1 MGRKRSFLGFF
12 VSLFVL
18 VFSANAFAESYV
30 CDLVYDECNAG
41 YYLNDS
47 SQCVPCPTGTGWA
60 STTQAH
66 NTASAC
72 DCPEGYW
79 NSTTHEST
87 VKSGETC
94 VVSAVTV
101 TINKNGGTGSLEA
114 ITVSGD
120 APTVATN
127 SGTSNATVTC
137 TPGAVFR
144 LGGISRVGYTLDGF
158 SENQN
163 ATSGTEAIQCPSSTT
178 TFYAIWDDCEAG
190 HYCDEDGD
198 HTCPADYPYSDT
210 GSDEESDCYRECT
223 EGDIPNA
230 TSYTEDSKF
239 YYGDEAPSQCMAADC
254 EDGYTPGEGGICE
267 ANTIQLTYN
276 NGGHGTAPTSPSSCT
291 YGESFNMPAAITAD
305 GYLFKK
311 WSVNNK
317 TFNAGASVVCNKAN
331 LGVDSGTATITATWD
346 DCQTGHY
353 CDEDGDH
360 TCPTGYTSDKNS
372 DDIHDCYRA
381 CTTGDIPHATS
392 YTSDSRFY
400 YGDTAPSQCMA
411 ADCEDGYTPGEG
423 GTCEA
428 NTIQLTYNNGGHGTA
443 PTSPSSCTYGESFN
457 MPAAITA
464 DGYLFKKWSVNNKT
478 FNAGA
483 SVVCNKANLGVDSG
497 TATITATWDDCQ
509 TGHYCDE
516 DGDHTCPAGY
526 TSDKNSDDIHDCY
539 RACTTGDI
547 PNATSYTSDSR
558 FYYGDTAPSQCK
570 AAGCESGYDGDNCD
584 PADGTKYYV
593 CHYIKEV
600 GKSTYMFCPKGSL
613 SDGCTSDSIVEQLVL
628 PDAGPDRIQWLMTNC
643 EQRTG
648 VTGAN
653 TPAFT
658 TLAKSM
664 PGFTYTK
671 GCANET
677 SNTIT
682 GVTNAAC
689 SSVTSTTILAGDTR
703 IVFLFYNRDKY
714 NVYLDKD
721 TGVSSVSGAGEYDY
735 EVPVTID
742 ATVKGGYKWSKW
754 VKTSDDQ
761 TVSTTKRYQFNMPAS
776 NLNYKATTSDCE
788 AGHYCDE
795 DGDHTCPAG
804 YTSDKNSDDIHD
816 CYRECTEGDIP
827 NATSYTSD
835 SRFYYDDEAPSQCVA
850 ESCESG
856 YEGEDCHEASG
867 ITYKV
872 CHYTKNVG
880 ASTYA
885 LYNNACENKTG
896 TSNATI
902 TLANLK
908 KTITGFT
915 YDAGFAGTST
925 NGTTKPSSGAVTT
938 TTVLPDGSRVI
949 DLYYNRNTYTLTLTK
964 GTGIDSVTGAG
975 TKEYGASVTIDATL
989 TTNYTWSNWTNNNSN
1004 DAVVSATKNYTFTMP
1019 NSNVSYRANA
1029 VLGSRNCVAGYKDE
1043 QGQQP
1048 CDDGYYCPGG
1058 TVAASQSCQQ
1068 PCPERPQ
1075 GAKDLTTTGDRTAIT
1090 QCQVTLTCVD
1100 AFNSNHELT
1109 GGGDKVCKYV
1119 DADRGYDNCIDVVV
1133 KYCLAGYYHDAVDT
1147 PFCTE
1152 VPVGSWSPD
1161 RAVANSCDNDPASKG
1176 MYSCDVLV
1184 NGVSA
1189 TTAGKASG
1197 SPTACYTSCP
1207 TVPVTDG
1214 TGATIGTLRPD
1225 TETKN
1230 FSGTVTYSSTEPVT
1244 VVSVN
1249 GSYPACT
1256 YNNNE
1261 ADCVNGYHA
1270 NGTSCDPNIYKFI
1283 LDKNGGTGG
1292 TDGPIYMK
1300 YNDGWYSNASATAAS
1315 RITSIT
1321 LPNKDEQNCSGYDMG
1336 AMTVINADGTIT
1348 ALPTIVNYAD
1358 ATTTTTLVAGWGDK
1372 QKTHCDPGYYYSAET
1387 DSCEEC
1393 LPGSYCPG
1401 GDAFSGEDNDGDD
1414 LIFDCP
1420 TPAASNYTPAQSW
1433 SATTGLSNVLPQ
1445 MSSDRGRTS
1454 ISDCFATVRYD
1465 AIQGAGSQK
1474 CYYDATN
1481 ETYDSS
1487 DCVANSI
1494 TILTC
1499 NGGHHYNAS
1508 ETTIDCVPVGK
1519 GYYSIEYD
1527 PSRTRCPQAETYG
1540 DNITTNGTTSDSVGL
1555 CIHDNFW
1562 ESKQNDANVNG
1573 AYIKRC
1579 FWNSDDSEYNIN
1591 CGQSYRMRKCKAG
1604 YYDPHEGEATYAADA
1619 RCIAVEDGN
1628 WSPGPA
1634 NWNAVTEPDASIQI
1648 NACPATS
1655 AYAGTVANDIDST
1668 KTNPAT
1674 GTRTASA
1681 ISQCYLNCITEKTSG
1696 GITYTVTN
1704 SPVYYNGTKYPLC
1717 EYESDEISCS
1727 TMTNGQYPKPASGAT
1742 DINQCYRD
1750 CTAADVDS
1758 NARTWTGKV
1767 MYGNV
1772 NQCTVTKCEEG
1783 YYLENGACVV
1793 CPAGNYCDGED
1804 KTKCPTSHPNS
1815 DTGNT
1820 SIDLCYKDCVAT
1832 SPVATV
1838 SGRDYYGATDTC
1850 VATSCIDGYYLQ
1862 NGACVVCP
1870 AGSYCD
1876 TDGKHQCPTGYTSAT
1891 GSDQKTDCY
1900 QDCEPYDIGNC
1911 HLTPVG
1917 GDRAFWPNQCEYT
1930 ATINGNPATIE
1941 DGVCVPT
1948 GCLPGYELI
1957 DGECEPCD
1965 RENALSYKEGDSC
1978 TVESCVIGFH
1988 PNGDQ
1993 CEPDIL
1999 ECTPQAPHA
2008 SYAEQK
2014 WNASRN
2020 AWGICTIKSCIE
2032 GYHLASNSCV
2042 ADEQVCEIENGAG
2055 MKTWNPTTNSW
2066 GPCLATSCAP
2076 GYTSDPYL
2084 KNNASQQ
2091 CSECRNKFSILGEA
2105 AADAWFDGDE
2115 DCIIASCIY
2124 QGEKYNLDN
2133 NECVPICDRPY
2144 SDETGSLMW
2153 NAFTHKCDRI
2163 CNPGYVSW

>member
-1 MGRKRSFLGFF
+1 MGKRRCFLGFL
-12 VSLFVL
+12 VSLCVF
-18 VFSANAFAESYV
+18 VFSANSFAADGYTCEKEYIS
-30 CDLVYDECNAG
+30 CSKTN
-41 YYLNDS
+41 YYLDNG
-47 SQCVPCPTGTGWA
+47 QCRECPSGEGWE
-60 STTQAH
+60 STAQEA
-66 NTASAC
+66 TATFC
-72 DCPEGYW
+72 TCPENYR
-79 NSTTHEST
+79 NSESETGDTTVT
-87 VKSGETC
+87 AGQTC
-94 VVSAVTV
+94 VLAKISIY
-101 TINKNGGTGSLEA
+101 INKNGGTGMLTINS
-114 ITVSGD
+114 VSGD
-120 APTVATN
+120 APENVTEIGGA
-127 SGTSNATVTC
+127 GTETLNC

-144 LGGISRVGYTLDGF
+144 LSGISRAGYTLNGF
-158 SENQN
+158 SGNQY
-163 ATSGTEAIQCPSSTT
+163 ATSGDTTITCPSSSTT
-178 TFYAIWDDCEAG
+178 LYAIWGTCEAG
-190 HYCDEDGD
+190 SYCDGNGEPKKCSEEIGDGWTSAAGSDEKEDCYYNITLNKNGFSGTLRAGSVD
-198 HTCPADYPYSDT
+198 DQLCAIEETATGTDNATLQLHWNSECTLPIINFTREGWENATAWSNDSYGYATVVTKIDATTETPETDTYYAVSSGCQNGYVNREGACESCEEPYSYSDQENNQCYRDCEIDAENPENSDVPYATEYNDGSKFYEGEEQPSQCSPLGCLDGYYIGEDEMCHPATYIVRYSCGEGTGSIQNDEATYKASFTANDGNGCTMENHSFAGWAVSQTDDVKSAGETFTWEYTEDKTFTAKYQLTSCAPGEYLENGVCVDCPAGSYCDGSGEEKPCSTEIASGWFSKAKSSKKQDCYYDITLHKNGFSGTLDAGPIDGQLCEIAQTKEGTENATLQLHWNSACTLPTINFTKEGWNNADKWSTSLYGYDTVTTIAAITTNTVPDTTTYYAFGDGCDDGYVAMGDSGECTACPEDFPYSDHA
-210 GSDEESDCYRECT
+210 ENACYRDCT

-239 YYGDEAPSQCMAADC
+239 YENEEAPS
-254 EDGYTPGEGGICE
+254 
-267 ANTIQLTYN
+267 
-276 NGGHGTAPTSPSSCT
+276 H
-291 YGESFNMPAAITAD
+291 
-305 GYLFKK
+305 
-311 WSVNNK
+311 
-317 TFNAGASVVCNKAN
+317 
-331 LGVDSGTATITATWD
+331 
-346 DCQTGHY
+346 
-353 CDEDGDH
+353 
-360 TCPTGYTSDKNS
+360 
-372 DDIHDCYRA
+372 
-381 CTTGDIPHATS
+381 
-392 YTSDSRFY
+392 
-400 YGDTAPSQCMA
+400 
-411 ADCEDGYTPGEG
+411 
-423 GTCEA
+423 
-428 NTIQLTYNNGGHGTA
+428 
-443 PTSPSSCTYGESFN
+443 
-457 MPAAITA
+457 
-464 DGYLFKKWSVNNKT
+464 
-478 FNAGA
+478 
-483 SVVCNKANLGVDSG
+483 
-497 TATITATWDDCQ
+497 
-509 TGHYCDE
+509 
-516 DGDHTCPAGY
+516 
-526 TSDKNSDDIHDCY
+526 
-539 RACTTGDI
+539 
-547 PNATSYTSDSR
+547 
-558 FYYGDTAPSQCK
+558 
-570 AAGCESGYDGDNCD
+570 
-584 PADGTKYYV
+584 
-593 CHYIKEV
+593 
-600 GKSTYMFCPKGSL
+600 
-613 SDGCTSDSIVEQLVL
+613 
-628 PDAGPDRIQWLMTNC
+628 
-643 EQRTG
+643 
-648 VTGAN
+648 
-653 TPAFT
+653 
-658 TLAKSM
+658 
-664 PGFTYTK
+664 
-671 GCANET
+671 
-677 SNTIT
+677 
-682 GVTNAAC
+682 
-689 SSVTSTTILAGDTR
+689 
-703 IVFLFYNRDKY
+703 
-714 NVYLDKD
+714 
-721 TGVSSVSGAGEYDY
+721 
-735 EVPVTID
+735 
-742 ATVKGGYKWSKW
+742 
-754 VKTSDDQ
+754 
-761 TVSTTKRYQFNMPAS
+761 
-776 NLNYKATTSDCE
+776 
-788 AGHYCDE
+788 
-795 DGDHTCPAG
+795 
-804 YTSDKNSDDIHD
+804 
-816 CYRECTEGDIP
+816 
-827 NATSYTSD
+827 
-835 SRFYYDDEAPSQCVA
+835 CVA

-856 YEGEDCHEASG
+856 YEGEDCHDASG

-880 ASTYA
+880 TSTYT
-885 LYNNACENKTG
+885 LHDNECENKTG

-925 NGTTKPSSGAVTT
+925 HGTTKPSSGAVTT
-938 TTVLPDGSRVI
+938 TTVLPDGSRVV

-964 GTGIDSVTGAG
+964 GTGIDAVTGAG
-975 TKEYGASVTIDATL
+975 TKEYGESVTINATV

-1004 DAVVSATKNYTFTMP
+1004 NAEVSATKNYPFTMP
-1019 NSNVSYRANA
+1019 ANDLSYRANA

-1214 TGATIGTLRPD
+1214 TDAAIGTLRPD

-1261 ADCVNGYHA
+1261 ADCLNGYHA

-1336 AMTVINADGTIT
+1336 ATTVINADGTIT

-1648 NACPATS
+1648 NACPETS

-1674 GTRTASA
+1674 GTETAS
-1681 ISQCYLNCITEKTSG
+1681 SKSECYLTCKAEKNIG
-1696 GITYTVTN
+1696 GITYTNTDNNHHTLYSDGEYPACRYN
-1704 SPVYYNGTKYPLC
+1704 STGLLC
-1717 EYESDEISCS
+1717 SVA
-1727 TMTNGQYPKPASGAT
+1727 TNGAFDLPTSEVA
-1742 DINQCYRD
+1742 DINQCYRNCTTAD
-1750 CTAADVDS
+1750 IDGATGVSGTVTYTGTRTCTATSCDDEHCIAAGS
-1758 NARTWTGKV
+1758 N
-1767 MYGNV
+1767 GNICIPKPD
-1772 NQCTVTKCEEG
+1772 NGTCTNNPEHPITCNEG
-1783 YYLENGACVV
+1783 YHLNDDETDCVPNEITLRFANGGHGTAPTSPNKCTYGQRFTMPAAMTAVDGYEFDKWSASNNNFEARASVV
-1793 CPAGNYCDGED
+1793 CNKANLGVASGTATITAEWKPCQTGYYCDGNGD
-1804 KTKCPTSHPNS
+1804 DNGKHKCPTEWPYSEP
-1815 DTGNT
+1815 
-1820 SIDLCYKDCVAT
+1820 
-1832 SPVATV
+1832 
-1838 SGRDYYGATDTC
+1838 GATQSSQCYRNCDGGTASDGC
-1850 VATSCIDGYYLQ
+1850 IYTPIPGHEKAYYDAVCQYNATLDGDPAEYNPNTDSC
-1862 NGACVVCP
+1862 
-1870 AGSYCD
+1870 
-1876 TDGKHQCPTGYTSAT
+1876 TK
-1891 GSDQKTDCY
+1891 
-1900 QDCEPYDIGNC
+1900 
-1911 HLTPVG
+1911 
-1917 GDRAFWPNQCEYT
+1917 
-1930 ATINGNPATIE
+1930 
-1941 DGVCVPT
+1941 T
-1948 GCLPGYELI
+1948 GCPQGEQLVN
-1957 DGECEPCD
+1957 GECEPCD
-1965 RENALSYKEGDSC
+1965 YPDNVLSYVPNQGCK
-1978 TVESCVIGFH
+1978 VESCTIGYH
-1988 PNGDQ
+1988 PVNDH
-1993 CEPDIL
+1993 CEPDV
-1999 ECTPQAPHA
+1999 EDCTPADQEEVE
-2008 SYAEQK
+2008 YAEHK
-2014 WNASRN
+2014 WVATRGGG
-2020 AWGICTIKSCIE
+2020 AWGICEIKSCKE
-2032 GYHLASNSCV
+2032 GFHLIANSCV
-2042 ADEQVCEIENGAG
+2042 ANVQTCEIEHANEA
-2055 MKTWNPTTNSW
+2055 KKEWNPRTKQF
-2066 GPCLATSCAP
+2066 GPCIATSCVA
-2076 GYTSDPYL
+2076 GYTNDPYE
-2084 KNNASQQ
+2084 KNDASKQ
-2091 CSECRNKFSILGEA
+2091 CSECRNMYSTLGEVA
-2105 AADAWFDGDE
+2105 ASSYSTG
-2115 DCIIASCIY
+2115 CVIASCY
-2124 QGEKYNLDN
+2124 HANEKYYLDKGL
-2133 NECVPICDRPY
+2133 NECVPICNPER
-2144 SDETGSLMW
+2144 SDETGDIEW
-2153 NAFTHKCDRI
+2153 NESRGVCERKCHL
-2163 CNPGYVSW
+2163 GYTSWP